1 MESTVSSDL
10 PQDKGGVIIKR
21 LCAAVFAL
29 FLILSSTL
37 LSSWWVSSLTHD
49 LSEQLEVAHELTQ
62 KDDWEG
68 ALEITVAVSE
78 TWQENDFLLHAIM
91 RHTEIDQIWIT
102 TQMVMEYIKLEEMDQ
117 YAAANRHLITQL
129 ELLGEVEP
137 PSLHNVL

>member
-1 MESTVSSDL
+1 MVSTVSSDL

-102 TQMVMEYIKLEEMDQ
+102 TQMVMEYIKLEEMED
-117 YAAANRHLITQL
+117 RKS
-129 ELLGEVEP
+129 V
-137 PSLHNVL
+137 V